1 MICHTG
7 ANHSAPGI
15 RNGKG
20 NTIYFPIRRSLENF
34 QIRQHVVIHKGQ
46 YVVPG
51 LKGNDLGFLIGGV
64 VGRNLLRHP
73 QGCPHGKT
81 RNRNFAIRIRCIG
94 SHILIAAAGNQLFHG
109 KGNPRYL
116 PIVRGFVNLQ
126 GQQPVIHKGQG
137 VGSRLEGNLLAL
149 NLRLVAL
156 RHGFRHPVFRAHRQ
170 IGDAAFAAAVR
181 GVRPN
186 PAIADARHRLLQ
198 GEGNAGDV
206 AIV

>member
-1 MICHTG
+1 M
-7 ANHSAPGI
+7 
-15 RNGKG
+15 
-20 NTIYFPIRRSLENF
+20 
-34 QIRQHVVIHKGQ
+34 IHKGQ

-170 IGDAAFAAAVR
+170 IGDADFAAAVR